1 MGEHFS
7 DGFPDSAFTQ
17 DQLKNGA
24 VVLPILG
31 IIYLYIGIYI
41 LNTRYFY
48 PAIEYFIGLIEEK
61 YRAAA
66 YCFLNSFMYLFVML
80 YSTMLAN
87 DSIGITTIMGSDA
100 INLLFVMGLVQW
112 RAKIEYEMEFW
123 VFIKESVLY
132 LITLAL
138 AVVFFSFKK
147 FYWWMSIIWLGV
159 FAIYAIFL
167 QARNEDLRDKLAQ
180 ALGLKVEED
189 AFSSEENYKM
199 VKRRSSIT
207 ELAEKNCI
215 DNNDFELNRKI
226 RRQEAG
232 LLIMIRDAKKFNI
245 YYHFQ
250 RAVFRVEHALKNEAE
265 IAKRERSRV
274 FKEKVDALN
283 TKSPKKQPTIKADE
297 VKSSKVLNELGDL
310 NDKRDEEEN
319 LLSRDRIMSQN
330 LGNELSPRNPKG
342 FSQDDILSRA
352 SKVENERSP
361 REKDIFDMVPQDE
374 QPVEARKTAT
384 EMYDIEDALTI
395 PDSLIQKVV
404 YFVLF
409 PLNFV
414 FYVMLYYFK
423 KQVNFQT
430 TSFFIITILA
440 IQAGL
445 CYLIIFWTEII
456 VFGLDIPSEVAGLS
470 WTSIGFSVSF
480 IVYNMKLQSVDKDSN
495 FLTTFEMVGIYKF
508 TFAAPIGWL
517 LGFLKHKS
525 GSNDFIIFGFN
536 ITTIIYFVLFAAS
549 GVWIGIRK
557 GKISKKMSIP
567 YLSGYLVF
575 LITAIALT
583 ASLTSTD
590 Y

>member
-7 DGFPDSAFTQ
+7 DGFPDSAFTYE
-17 DQLKNGA
+17 QLHNGA
-24 VVLPILG
+24 VILPILG

-41 LNTRYFY
+41 LNTKYFY
-48 PAIEYFIGLIEEK
+48 PAIEYFIGLIDQK
-61 YRAAA
+61 YAAAA

-80 YSTMLAN
+80 YSTLLAKDN
-87 DSIGITTIMGSDA
+87 IGITTIMGSDA

-112 RAKIEYEMEFW
+112 RAKVDYEMEFW

-132 LITLAL
+132 LLTLAL

-147 FYWWMSIIWLGV
+147 FYWWMSIIWLLV
-159 FAIYAIFL
+159 FAIYSIFL
-167 QARNEDLRDKLAQ
+167 QSKNEDLRDKLAQ
-180 ALGLKVEED
+180 ALGLKVEEE

-199 VKRRSSIT
+199 KKRRSSIT
-207 ELAEKNCI
+207 DLAQKNCI

-226 RRQEAG
+226 RRQEAA
-232 LLIMIRDAKKFNI
+232 LLIMIRDPTKFNV

-250 RAVFRVEHALKNEAE
+250 RAVFRVQHALKNEVE
-265 IAKRERSRV
+265 IAKRERSRI
-274 FKEKVDALN
+274 FKEKSDS
-283 TKSPKKQPTIKADE
+283 TKSPKKQPTIKTNE

-310 NDKRDEEEN
+310 NDKREEEEN

-342 FSQDDILSRA
+342 FSQDDIVSKA
-352 SKVENERSP
+352 SKVDGSP
-361 REKDIFDMVPQDE
+361 REKDIFDMVPGDE
-374 QPVEARKTAT
+374 PAAPRKTAT
-384 EMYDIEDALTI
+384 EMYDIQDALTL

-404 YFVLF
+404 YFLLF
-409 PLNFV
+409 PLNFL

-456 VFGLDIPSEVAGLS
+456 IFGLDIPAEVAGIS
-470 WTSIGFSVSF
+470 WTSIGFSISF
-480 IVYNMKLQSVDKDSN
+480 IVYNYKLQSVDRDSN

-508 TFAAPIGWL
+508 SFAAPIGWL
-517 LGFLKHKS
+517 LGFLSLKS
-525 GSNDFIIFGFN
+525 GSNDMIIFGFDL
-536 ITTIIYFVLFAAS
+536 TTVIYFVLFAAS
-549 GVWIGIRK
+549 GIWIGIRK
-557 GKISKKMSIP
+557 GKISKKMSLP
-567 YLSGYLVF
+567 YFAGYLTF
-575 LITAIALT
+575 LIVAIILMST
-583 ASLTSTD
+583 LTSTD